1 MSTQPAPGSALWAG
15 NASAVSLWAQH
26 LAGSGADLGTGAA
39 APSPALTQAEA
50 ARVQRH
56 RDQLMA
62 ALRAQDRC
70 ALLCAKQ
77 QVLLAAFSPPP
88 PPTPTPTPSLTG
100 AVGAADSPAL
110 RRALRD
116 LSWRMAGLLLPRG
129 ARH

>member
-1 MSTQPAPGSALWAG
+1 MSTQPAPCFAPWAG
-15 NASAVSLWAQH
+15 NAPAVSLWAQH
-26 LAGSGADLGTGAA
+26 LAGTGADLGTGAA

-77 QVLLAAFSPPP
+77 QVLLAAFSPQ
-88 PPTPTPTPSLTG
+88 PTCGPAGS
-100 AVGAADSPAL
+100 VSAADSPAV

>member
-1 MSTQPAPGSALWAG
+1 MSTQPAPGSAPWAG

-26 LAGSGADLGTGAA
+26 LAGSGADLGAGAA

-77 QVLLAAFSPPP
+77 EVLLAAFSPP
-88 PPTPTPTPSLTG
+88 PTPSLTG

>member
-1 MSTQPAPGSALWAG
+1 MNTQPVPHSAPWAG
-15 NASAVSLWAQH
+15 NAPAVSLWAQH
-26 LAGSGADLGTGAA
+26 LVGSGSGFESSSGTGSAAA
-39 APSPALTQAEA
+39 APVLGLTQAEA
-50 ARVQRH
+50 ERVQRH

-77 QVLLAAFSPPP
+77 QVLLAAFSHQPA
-88 PPTPTPTPSLTG
+88 PTSPT
-100 AVGAADSPAL
+100 GAADSPAL

-116 LSWRMAGLLLPRG
+116 LSWRMAGLLLPRT